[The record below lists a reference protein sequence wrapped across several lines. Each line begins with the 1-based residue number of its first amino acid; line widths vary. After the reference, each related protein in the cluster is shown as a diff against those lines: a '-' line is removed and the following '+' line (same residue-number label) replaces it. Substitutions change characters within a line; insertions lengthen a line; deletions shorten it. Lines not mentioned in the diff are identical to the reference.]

1 MLRFPHLAEQI
12 FQKLDNEG
20 LAKSREV
27 EQVWQ
32 TFIDQRDYSWLRIVN
47 IPNVLPK
54 GNTFCHLAAE
64 HGQIDVF
71 EMLLNEDNNTDPEN
85 IFGETPFVFAC
96 SKGRMNIV
104 AMLLKKSDGLKINL
118 NQRTND
124 NDFATRIHYTDVTGF
139 HLACLNGHS
148 EVAEMIMN
156 ASSRLKIDLNI
167 KDKWGAS
174 AFQLACMKGHS
185 NIAKSIINKSS
196 KLKIELNTK
205 DKGNSTAFHLVCYY
219 GCVDVAELLLENAS
233 KLEMDWNGK
242 NFFGTTAF
250 QLACSLGHPK
260 IAEIIMNNSEQLKID
275 LNSKARNDGAT
286 AFHKAC
292 SRRDS
297 EIMTSNCAKIVKML
311 IEQSEC
317 LKIDLTA
324 KNNRGENGFQVAEYS
339 KNTEVMNII
348 KTKMPIL
355 VV

>member
-1 MLRFPHLAEQI
+1 MKIVMLRFPHLAEQI
-12 FQKLDNEG
+12 FQKLDNKG
-20 LAKSREV
+20 MAKSIEV
-27 EQVWQ
+27 EQFWKQ
-32 TFIDQRDYSWLRIVN
+32 FIDVRDYRWRRVVN
-47 IPNVLPK
+47 IPSILT
-54 GNTFCHLAAE
+54 GRNTYLHLAAE

-104 AMLLKKSDGLKINL
+104 AMLLKKSGGLKINL
-118 NQRTND
+118 NQRTKD
-124 NDFATRIHYTDVTGF
+124 NDGVTGF
-139 HLACLNGHS
+139 HLACQNGHS
-148 EVAEMIMN
+148 EIAEMIMN

-311 IEQSEC
+311 IEQSER

-324 KNNRGENGFQVAEYS
+324 KNNRGENGFQVAEYF
-339 KNTEVMNII
+339 KNTEVMNLI
-348 KTKMPIL
+348 KTKMPSL

>member
-1 MLRFPHLAEQI
+1 MKIVMLRFPHLAEQI

-27 EQVWQ
+27 KQVWQ

-47 IPNVLPK
+47 IPYVLPK

-104 AMLLKKSDGLKINL
+104 AMLLKKSGRLKIDL
-118 NQRTND
+118 NQRTKD
-124 NDFATRIHYTDVTGF
+124 NDGVTGF
-139 HLACLNGHS
+139 HLACQNGHS
-148 EVAEMIMN
+148 EIAEMIMN

-324 KNNRGENGFQVAEYS
+324 KNNRGENGFQVAEYF

-348 KTKMPIL
+348 KTKMPSL